1 MGLYLRDKNSIG
13 KMTTDMIW
21 QGLMYAA
28 AGGIVVILTLV
39 MKSVVDILL
48 HLFCFSATSTRYS
61 LWVTISRQHNWSKL
75 DMSSKEQRIDEGTYI
90 LWTPVPTLLQ
100 VVRNPKLGTT
110 LKFTTLKC
118 WGPTLREMITNASEE
133 EAYGDEIDV
142 LKITKEGGWNYC
154 STATISPDS
163 VVLKNGQLAEIK
175 ADVELFK
182 SRKTW
187 YFQRG
192 IRYQRGYLLYG
203 PPGTGKTSVAAA
215 IAYLLGKKL
224 AICKA
229 VKFKTLIAALDSSY
243 SLQRSVVL
251 LDDVDELL
259 NNKDVKLDDLLS
271 ALDNFGASGCI
282 FILTCNDPSKLPAKL
297 IRPGRIDRK
306 WKLDFADD
314 DQIQNIFLK
323 FYPKKVQ
330 SAKKFLASCRTVD
343 RPLAPAELQEFLLST
358 QSPLDTLSINK
369 YLMEID
375 KQKEELASNFS

>member
-1 MGLYLRDKNSIG
+1 
-13 KMTTDMIW
+13 
-21 QGLMYAA
+21 
-28 AGGIVVILTLV
+28 
-39 MKSVVDILL
+39 MK
-48 HLFCFSATSTRYS
+48 F
-61 LWVTISRQHNWSKL
+61 
-75 DMSSKEQRIDEGTYI
+75 E
-90 LWTPVPTLLQ
+90 
-100 VVRNPKLGTT
+100 
-110 LKFTTLKC
+110 
-118 WGPTLREMITNASEE
+118 
-133 EAYGDEIDV
+133 
-142 LKITKEGGWNYC
+142 
-154 STATISPDS
+154 
-163 VVLKNGQLAEIK
+163 
-175 ADVELFK
+175 
-182 SRKTW
+182 
-187 YFQRG
+187 
-192 IRYQRGYLLYG
+192 
-203 PPGTGKTSVAAA
+203 
-215 IAYLLGKKL
+215 
-224 AICKA
+224 
-229 VKFKTLIAALDSSY
+229 TLIAALDSSY

-282 FILTCNDPSKLPAKL
+282 FILTCNDPSKLPSKL

>member
-1 MGLYLRDKNSIG
+1 
-13 KMTTDMIW
+13 MTTEAIIW
-21 QGLMYAA
+21 QGLTYAA
-28 AGGIVVILTLV
+28 AGGIVVFLTLV
-39 MKSVVDILL
+39 MKSIIDLL
-48 HLFCFSATSTRYS
+48 LQLFCFTATTTRYS

-75 DMSSKEQRIDEGTYI
+75 DMSNKEQRVDQGTYI

-100 VVRNPKLGTT
+100 VIRNPKSGETS
-110 LKFTTLKC
+110 LKFRTLKC
-118 WGPTLREMITNASEE
+118 WGHILREMITSASE
-133 EAYGDEIDV
+133 EAYGDEIDI
-142 LKITKEGGWNYC
+142 LKITKDTWNYS
-154 STATISPDS
+154 STATINPDA
-163 VVLKNGQLAEIK
+163 VVLKSGQLADIK

-187 YFQRG
+187 YVQRG

-215 IAYLLGKKL
+215 VAYLLGKKL

-229 VKFKTLIAALDSSY
+229 VKFGNLITALDSTY

-259 NNKDVKLDDLLS
+259 TNKEVKLDALLS

-282 FILTCNDPSKLPAKL
+282 FILTCNDPSKLPSKL

-323 FYPKKVQ
+323 FYPKKSQ
-330 SAKKFLASCRTVD
+330 SAKKFLASCRTLE
-343 RPLAPAELQEFLLST
+343 RPLSPAELQEFLLST
-358 QSPLDTLSINK
+358 QSPLEAMSIK
-369 YLMEID
+369 EYLMEID
-375 KQKEELASNFS
+375 KQKAEIASDFS